1 MESRKLKLNATGA
14 HFMHQDPQQHI
25 YDDLDNTT
33 TSCSSLQGQGS
44 NEIEPQLVSIESVIG
59 RGKFAPPPPPPDES
73 ARESAAGAIWP
84 RGPPSGRPNGGRSV
98 MSL

>member
-59 RGKFAPPPPPPDES
+59 RGKFAPPPPRQTS
-73 ARESAAGAIWP
+73 QRERAPLAPSGPEGRRAGAQTEDDL
-84 RGPPSGRPNGGRSV
+84 S
-98 MSL
+98 